1 MKKGFLLILAVLG
14 FCSCAKY
21 VDDESEP
28 TFATPGNIYGVVTVK
43 ETAEPM
49 RATGVALYHLGS
61 LLLKTVTY
69 DDGHYEFENL
79 SPGDYILTV
88 VASGY
93 ANVSYKVT
101 VEAGRTARADMQ
113 LEKANTYMT
122 VRTLDIIVVGNK
134 VSIKGEYTGRQAGR
148 NTTTKAD
155 EAGFLY
161 ATQQE
166 NITNGTRVTAS
177 FEEHNSFGS
186 DSRGYYGKGTFKTDI
201 NNLSVGTYYVV
212 AYTKNDYGTEFG
224 EVKTFEIDGA
234 PVVRTLAVTNMST
247 NSATL
252 NGIVEYSGSPAY
264 SERGFV
270 YSSSF
275 PNPTIDDPDSAT
287 KKVSVPGSSSE
298 FSANIAGLAAQTYY
312 VRAYITNS
320 EATSYGESIE
330 FTIGDYIK
338 LSNDGMMVHRADISA
353 GASFDDAQ
361 SLCETSDVGGF
372 SDWRVPTIGECDAL
386 YSHKTALS
394 LEDDWYWTSES
405 HNINY
410 NTRYYTYNFTNG
422 SDSYEYVKYP
432 TYRVRCVRTLK

>member
-1 MKKGFLLILAVLG
+1 MKKILMILIVLA
-14 FCSCAKY
+14 FCSCAKS
-21 VDDESEP
+21 VEDEFE
-28 TFATPGNIYGVVTVK
+28 ATTGNIYGVVTVK

-49 RATGVALYHLGS
+49 RATGVELYHLGS

-93 ANVSYKVT
+93 ANESYKVT

-234 PVVRTLAVTNMST
+234 PVVRTLAVTNTNMST

-275 PNPTIDDPDSAT
+275 PNPTINDPDSAT
-287 KKVSVPGSSSE
+287 KKVSVSGSSSE
-298 FSANIAGLAAQTYY
+298 FSANIAGLAAYTTYY

-330 FTIGDYIK
+330 FTLGDYIP
-338 LSNDGMMVHRADISA
+338 LSNEGMMVQRADISA

-361 SLCETSDVGGF
+361 LLCKASDVGGF
-372 SDWRVPTIGECDAL
+372 SDWRVPTIGECRAL
-386 YSHKTALS
+386 YSHKTALG
-394 LEDDWYWTSES
+394 LKDDWYWTSE
-405 HNINY
+405 Y
-410 NTRYYTYNFTNG
+410 DGRYYGYNFTDGNDSFVYNG
-422 SDSYEYVKYP
+422 YG